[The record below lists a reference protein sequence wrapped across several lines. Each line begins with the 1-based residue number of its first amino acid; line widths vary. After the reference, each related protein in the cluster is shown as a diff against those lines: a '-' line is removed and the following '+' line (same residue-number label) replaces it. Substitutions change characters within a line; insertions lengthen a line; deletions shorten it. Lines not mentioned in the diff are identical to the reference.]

1 MAAVM
6 QMLGASDPLKTAVLA
21 EAALGLL
28 ASAWGGEPTTAI
40 ALFGLVALEAQQS
53 LVQLFVLLNAG
64 SIVFD
69 VLRLLIAKGAT
80 AHWLLSIVT
89 IATILCKAYVSYQCY
104 DLFGLGSSP
113 GNGTGDGSEYQ
124 PAAAGP
130 RAADPFRYEAPPPA
144 QNVYSASPSQPQQ
157 GGAEP
162 ARGET
167 QL

>member
-6 QMLGASDPLKTAVLA
+6 QILGASDPLKTAVLA

-40 ALFGLVALEAQQS
+40 ALFGLVALESQQS
-53 LVQLFVLLNAG
+53 LVQLFVLLNAS
-64 SIVFD
+64 SIIFD
-69 VLRLLIAKGAT
+69 VLRLMLAKDAA
-80 AHWLLSIVT
+80 AHWLLSFVT
-89 IATILCKAYVSYQCY
+89 IITIVCKAYVSYQCY
-104 DLFGLGSSP
+104 DLFGLGSGS

-130 RAADPFRYEAPPPA
+130 RSDPFRYEAPPPA
-144 QNVYSASPSQPQQ
+144 QNLYSSPAQPQQ
-157 GGAEP
+157 SALEP
-162 ARGET
+162 PRGET